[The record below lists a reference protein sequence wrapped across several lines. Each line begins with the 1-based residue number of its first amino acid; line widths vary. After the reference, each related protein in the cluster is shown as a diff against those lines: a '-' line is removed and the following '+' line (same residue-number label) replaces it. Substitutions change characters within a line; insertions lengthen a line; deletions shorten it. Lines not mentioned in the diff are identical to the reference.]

1 MNFYLKK
8 KSMEI
13 SRIENI
19 YTGTLRP
26 RHTRFNNLAKEV
38 VSSLNI
44 EFTTKYPSY
53 LDRLKINLNTKLVGY
68 RKYNNKIKNNTSS
81 NSPSCTSAN
90 TF

>member
-26 RHTRFNNLAKEV
+26 RHARFNNLAKKV

-53 LDRLKINLNTKLVGY
+53 FRSFK
-68 RKYNNKIKNNTSS
+68 NKS
-81 NSPSCTSAN
+81 
-90 TF
+90 